1 MLKIKK
7 IVTCLGL
14 FTSLLAAD
22 LYAQEQVNVYS
33 ARKEALIKP
42 VLDKFSEATGI
53 QVNLVTGKADAL
65 ITRIKN
71 EGKHSPAD
79 VLLTTDVGRLVRAK
93 EQGLTQAIS
102 SDVLTNNIPARLRD
116 NDNHWFSLT
125 LRARPIMYSPDRV
138 DPAKLS
144 TVEALNNGD
153 WKGRV
158 CIRSSSN
165 IYNQS
170 MIAAMI
176 EQQGEQATQAWASD
190 FVKTFARPP
199 KGGDRD
205 QIKAMVSGVCD
216 IAIAN
221 TYYLAGMLTGSD
233 SSQRDIAK
241 QVKVFWP
248 NQQGRGAHVNVSGAS
263 VTAHAPNKAAAQK
276 LVEFMTEK
284 DSQAWYAKTNH
295 EYPVRSDV
303 EWSDVLKAFGQFK
316 AETIQLERVGEL
328 NADAVKLMDKAGWK

>member
-7 IVTCLGL
+7 ILTLSAIFSG
-14 FTSLLAAD
+14 LLASGMVSA
-22 LYAQEQVNVYS
+22 EEVNVYS

-42 VLDKFSEATGI
+42 VLDKFTQATGI
-53 QVNLVTGKADAL
+53 EVNLVTGSADAL

-93 EQGLTQAIS
+93 QQGLTQAYDS
-102 SDVLTNNIPARLRD
+102 ETLEQHVPANLRD
-116 NDNHWFSLT
+116 NDDHWFALT
-125 LRARPIMYSPDRV
+125 LRARPIMYAPERV
-138 DPAKLS
+138 DPASLS
-144 TVEALNNGD
+144 TLEALNNGE
-153 WKGRV
+153 WKNRV

-170 MIAAMI
+170 MVAAMI
-176 EQQGEQATQAWASD
+176 EQQGAKATQAWANE

-205 QIKAMVSGVCD
+205 QIKAVVAGECD

-233 SSQRDIAK
+233 LGQREVAK
-241 QVKVFWP
+241 KVKVFWP
-248 NQQGRGAHVNVSGAS
+248 NQQGRGAHLNISGAS
-263 VTAHAPNKAAAQK
+263 IAKHAPNQKAAQK
-276 LVEFMTEK
+276 LLEFMINA
-284 DSQAWYAKTNH
+284 DSQAWYAETNG
-295 EYPVRSDV
+295 EYPVRAGV
-303 EWSDVLKAFGQFK
+303 QWSDVLNGFGQFK
-316 AETIQLERVGEL
+316 GENIQLERVGEL
-328 NADAVKLMDKAGWK
+328 NADAVKVMDKAGWK